1 MNDLLHRI
9 DKIEQ
14 LIQEKEHEL
23 QLLKDDLEAVR
34 AALETTLE
42 EQQVA
47 AQPEPEAEVPA
58 PTPEPVEEPTP
69 EPAEESVAGEEAEA
83 DPISE
88 EQQHEAIIR
97 TIEEFAQGAPS
108 PRPASTTTSE
118 KPTLADRVGQS
129 HLSDLKKVFGINER
143 FLYANEL
150 FNGDMSAFT
159 QAIEE
164 FNHLESSNDAQRHQD
179 NLSSKYKWD
188 EESETV
194 IAFKSVVSRRFA

>member
-42 EQQVA
+42 EQQAA

-58 PTPEPVEEPTP
+58 PTP

-129 HLSDLKKVFGINER
+129 HLSDLKKAFGINER